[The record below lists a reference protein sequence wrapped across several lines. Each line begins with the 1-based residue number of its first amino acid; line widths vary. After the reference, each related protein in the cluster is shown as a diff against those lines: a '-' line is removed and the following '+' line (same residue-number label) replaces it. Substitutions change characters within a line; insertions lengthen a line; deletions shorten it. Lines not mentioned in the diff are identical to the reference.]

1 VHIYLR
7 PHSIDTSVRTASSQ
21 KVTSS
26 CANNRTNNHA
36 VSPTVLKAR
45 STLEPICAGTVDR
58 TTRIGQHIL
67 IMAEVLLETPR
78 RSSRIFKRVHVT
90 AEGKNVL
97 GRKFRESCK
106 TIVINAHGALLYLKA
121 ELAVGAMVVLS
132 NPFTQE
138 DQECRVVFIGDDVEK
153 GQRVGV
159 EFLSPAPHF
168 WGVDFTPPEDWLK
181 HKYDAPQQPA
191 S

>member
-1 VHIYLR
+1 M
-7 PHSIDTSVRTASSQ
+7 
-21 KVTSS
+21 
-26 CANNRTNNHA
+26 
-36 VSPTVLKAR
+36 AR
-45 STLEPICAGTVDR
+45 FTLELILAGTVDPPLR
-58 TTRIGQHIL
+58 FRQHVF
-67 IMAEVLLETPR
+67 IMAETLLETPR
-78 RSSRIFKRVHVT
+78 RSSRVFKRVLVN
-90 AEGKNVL
+90 AEGKNLL
-97 GRKFRESCK
+97 GRKFHESCQ
-106 TIVINAHGALLYLKA
+106 TIVVNAHGALLYLKA

-181 HKYDAPQQPA
+181 HKYDASPEHR
-191 S
+191 SN

>member
-1 VHIYLR
+1 M
-7 PHSIDTSVRTASSQ
+7 
-21 KVTSS
+21 
-26 CANNRTNNHA
+26 NNHA

-45 STLEPICAGTVDR
+45 STLEPIYAGTVDR

>member
-1 VHIYLR
+1 M
-7 PHSIDTSVRTASSQ
+7 
-21 KVTSS
+21 
-26 CANNRTNNHA
+26 
-36 VSPTVLKAR
+36 AR
-45 STLEPICAGTVDR
+45 STLELICARTVDLPLR
-58 TTRIGQHIL
+58 FRQHIP
-67 IMAEVLLETPR
+67 IMAETLLETPR
-78 RSSRIFKRVHVT
+78 RSSRVFKRVLVN
-90 AEGKNVL
+90 AEGKNLL
-97 GRKFRESCK
+97 GRKFRESCQ
-106 TIVINAHGALLYLKA
+106 TIVVNAHGALLYLKA

-181 HKYDAPQQPA
+181 HKYDASPEHR
-191 S
+191 SN

>member
-1 VHIYLR
+1 
-7 PHSIDTSVRTASSQ
+7 
-21 KVTSS
+21 
-26 CANNRTNNHA
+26 
-36 VSPTVLKAR
+36 
-45 STLEPICAGTVDR
+45 
-58 TTRIGQHIL
+58 
-67 IMAEVLLETPR
+67 MAETLLETPR

-90 AEGKNVL
+90 VEGKNVL
-97 GRKFRESCK
+97 SRKFRESCK

-121 ELAVGAMVVLS
+121 EVAIGAMVVLS

-138 DQECRVVFIGDDVEK
+138 DQECRVVFVGDDVEK

-168 WGVDFTPPEDWLK
+168 WGVDFTPPDDWLK
-181 HKYDAPQQPA
+181 HKYDSPAQPA

>member
-1 VHIYLR
+1 MCCRL
-7 PHSIDTSVRTASSQ
+7 
-21 KVTSS
+21 
-26 CANNRTNNHA
+26 
-36 VSPTVLKAR
+36 TVLKAR
-45 STLEPICAGTVDR
+45 FTLELIPAGFIDR
-58 TTRIGQHIL
+58 DVCFRQHNP
-67 IMAEVLLETPR
+67 IMAETLLETPR

-90 AEGKNVL
+90 TEGKNVL
-97 GRKFRESCK
+97 GRKFRESSK

-121 ELAVGAMVVLS
+121 EVAIGAMVVLS

-138 DQECRVVFIGDDVEK
+138 DQECRVVFVGDDVEK

-168 WGVDFTPPEDWLK
+168 WGVDFTPPDDWLK

-191 S
+191 N

>member
-1 VHIYLR
+1 M
-7 PHSIDTSVRTASSQ
+7 SAASSQ

-26 CANNRTNNHA
+26 CANNLTIA
-36 VSPTVLKAR
+36 PTVLMAR
-45 STLEPICAGTVDR
+45 FTLELIRAGVIDPNVCFR
-58 TTRIGQHIL
+58 QHIL
-67 IMAEVLLETPR
+67 IMAETLLETPR

-90 AEGKNVL
+90 AEGKNVM
-97 GRKFRESCK
+97 GRKFRESCQ

-138 DQECRVVFIGDDVEK
+138 DQECRVVFVGDDVEK
-153 GQRVGV
+153 GQRIGV

-168 WGVDFTPPEDWLK
+168 WGVDFTPPDDWLK

>member
-1 VHIYLR
+1 MRTIAR
-7 PHSIDTSVRTASSQ
+7 RIVR
-21 KVTSS
+21 
-26 CANNRTNNHA
+26 NR
-36 VSPTVLKAR
+36 PTVLKAR
-45 STLEPICAGTVDR
+45 STLELFQVGFIDPNVCFR
-58 TTRIGQHIL
+58 HHNL
-67 IMAEVLLETPR
+67 IMAETLLETPR

-90 AEGKNVL
+90 AEGKNL
-97 GRKFRESCK
+97 LNRKFRESCK

-121 ELAVGAMVVLS
+121 ELAIGAMVVLS

-138 DQECRVVFIGDDVEK
+138 DQECRVVFVGDDVEK

-159 EFLSPAPHF
+159 EFLTPAPHF

-181 HKYDAPQQPA
+181 HKYDAPQQSA